1 MKTFNPYINFSGR
14 CQEALTFYEA
24 ALNGKTV
31 MRQTY
36 GQAPQPVSG
45 VNPAHIM
52 HAEFKAEGIYF
63 MATDGITGQPSTAMN
78 QITLNINFSNSDEQQ
93 AVFDALS
100 ENGTI
105 TMPLNET
112 FWGAK
117 FGTLT
122 DQFGIQWMLNH
133 QLVKK

>member
-14 CQEALTFYEA
+14 CQEALAFYEV

-36 GQAPQPVSG
+36 GQAPQAIAG
-45 VNPAHIM
+45 VNPTHIM

-63 MATDGITGQPSTAMN
+63 MATDGMVNHAPPTLN
-78 QITLNINFSNSDEQQ
+78 NITLNINFSNPDEQQ
-93 AVFDALS
+93 AVFLSLS
-100 ENGTI
+100 ENGTV
-105 TMPLNET
+105 TMDLSET
-112 FWGAK
+112 FWGAR
-117 FGTLT
+117 FGTVT

-133 QLVKK
+133 QIAK